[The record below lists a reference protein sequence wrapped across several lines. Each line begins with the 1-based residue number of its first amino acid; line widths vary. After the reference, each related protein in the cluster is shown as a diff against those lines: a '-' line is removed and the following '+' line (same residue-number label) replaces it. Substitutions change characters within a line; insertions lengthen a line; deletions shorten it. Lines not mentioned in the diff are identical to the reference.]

1 MKIWV
6 VAKGILKELRRDEK
20 PSLLLSIYIS
30 VYVSSSL
37 TNPKE
42 ILWRRLVF
50 RHEDFSFRFIVGADI
65 WVMPL

>member
-20 PSLLLSIYIS
+20 PSLSLSIYIS

-42 ILWRRLVF
+42 ILWRRLVIC
-50 RHEDFSFRFIVGADI
+50 HEDFSFRFIVGADI
-65 WVMPL
+65 WVMPF